1 MFCESDE
8 EEEEADQTV
17 KKEVKEKKVFETE
30 DRPGLGFTPKPKV
43 MLTSGW
49 LISVSTD
56 I

>member
-43 MLTSGW
+43 ILTS
-49 LISVSTD
+49 D